1 MRGLGLLCLDVI
13 RRGGIG
19 LLALVHRPICRGWAR
34 FVMGQDRFGVL
45 RGFEDSG
52 ELQAHPHS
60 FGKERRV
67 WQVVEPTSLKG
78 GEGQIVGGGSTCRR
92 CEPHVVVDRD
102 RRCRWVVTC
111 SRGFVRY
118 AGSWEQGWSVDGM
131 SGGTAEMNHDK
142 RHSSCFVTH

>member
-1 MRGLGLLCLDVI
+1 MRALGLLCLDVI

-52 ELQAHPHS
+52 ELQARPHS

-92 CEPHVVVDRD
+92 CEPRVVVDRD
-102 RRCRWVVTC
+102 
-111 SRGFVRY
+111 SRY

-131 SGGTAEMNHDK
+131 SGGTAETNHDK